1 MNSRSVVDESL
12 FALRTSSVDQTTYET
27 IIQAIEV
34 TIADFEA
41 LREDGIECNVSNDT
55 IFPVPIA

>member
-41 LREDGIECNVSNDT
+41 LREDGIECNVSNET

>member
-34 TIADFEA
+34 TIADFES
-41 LREDGIECNVSNDT
+41 LREDGIECNVSNET